1 MKRKLY
7 ESPEVELFEVTLE
20 QTILST
26 VSGVEG
32 MNSKTGI
39 WDEEDDIY

>member
-20 QTILST
+20 QTILSN
-26 VSGVEG
+26 VGGVEK
-32 MNSKTGI
+32 MNNVDGW
-39 WDEEDDIY
+39 WDEDE

>member
-20 QTILST
+20 QTILSN
-26 VSGVEG
+26 VGGVEG
-32 MNSKTGI
+32 MNNKSGI
-39 WDEEDDIY
+39 WDEDDDY